1 MLMVFS
7 PGGPR
12 ERYFEELGQIGD
24 LDEQARKA
32 LLLGHD
38 NWFVDEGPNM

>member
-1 MLMVFS
+1 MVFS
-7 PGGPR
+7 SGGPR

-24 LDEQARKA
+24 LGEEQRRAF
-32 LLLGHD
+32 LLSHD